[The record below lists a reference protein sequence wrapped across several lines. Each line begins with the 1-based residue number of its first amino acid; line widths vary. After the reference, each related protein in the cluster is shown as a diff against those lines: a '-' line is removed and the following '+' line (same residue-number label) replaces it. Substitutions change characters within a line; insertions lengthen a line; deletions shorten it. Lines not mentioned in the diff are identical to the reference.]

1 MVRATLR
8 ELTFIW
14 DKRNQDQVL
23 DIIVKEFKPSSRKMA
38 NETLNQF
45 MRVITKDAFVR
56 PESVQTLV
64 DLVRESTN
72 VTRPVAAAEVID
84 FSFLEKAQKQLGLR

>member
-23 DIIVKEFKPSSRKMA
+23 DIIVKEFKPSSRQMA
-38 NETLNQF
+38 DETLNQF
-45 MRVITKDAFVR
+45 MRVITKGAFVSLN
-56 PESVQTLV
+56 PSKLLSIWSAKV
-64 DLVRESTN
+64 
-72 VTRPVAAAEVID
+72 PM
-84 FSFLEKAQKQLGLR
+84 

>member
-23 DIIVKEFKPSSRKMA
+23 DIIVKEVKTSSRQMA

-45 MRVITKDAFVR
+45 MRVITEDAFVR
-56 PESVQTLV
+56 SESVHIRV

-72 VTRPVAAAEVID
+72 VTPPVAAAEVID
-84 FSFLEKAQKQLGLR
+84 FSFLGKAQKKLGLR

>member
-23 DIIVKEFKPSSRKMA
+23 DIIVKEFKPSSRQMA
-38 NETLNQF
+38 DETLNQF
-45 MRVITKDAFVR
+45 MRVITKDAFVSLN
-56 PESVQTLV
+56 PSKLLSIV
-64 DLVRESTN
+64 VRESTN
-72 VTRPVAAAEVID
+72 VMPPVAAAEVSSILAFWKRCKSSWD
-84 FSFLEKAQKQLGLR
+84 

>member
-23 DIIVKEFKPSSRKMA
+23 DIIVKEFKPSSRQMA
-38 NETLNQF
+38 DETLNQF
-45 MRVITKDAFVR
+45 MRVITKDAFVSLN
-56 PESVQTLV
+56 PSKLLSIWSAKV
-64 DLVRESTN
+64 
-72 VTRPVAAAEVID
+72 PM
-84 FSFLEKAQKQLGLR
+84 

>member
-23 DIIVKEFKPSSRKMA
+23 DIIVKEFKTSSRQMA

-45 MRVITKDAFVR
+45 MRVITKDAFVSLN
-56 PESVQTLV
+56 PSKLLSIWSAKV
-64 DLVRESTN
+64 
-72 VTRPVAAAEVID
+72 PM
-84 FSFLEKAQKQLGLR
+84 

>member
-23 DIIVKEFKPSSRKMA
+23 DIIVKEFKPSSRQMA
-38 NETLNQF
+38 DEILNQF
-45 MRVITKDAFVR
+45 MRVITKDAFVSLN
-56 PESVQTLV
+56 PSKLLSIWSAKV
-64 DLVRESTN
+64 
-72 VTRPVAAAEVID
+72 PM
-84 FSFLEKAQKQLGLR
+84 

>member
-23 DIIVKEFKPSSRKMA
+23 DIIVKEFKPSSRQMA
-38 NETLNQF
+38 DETLNQF
-45 MRVITKDAFVR
+45 MRVITKDAFVSLN
-56 PESVQTLV
+56 PSKLLSISSAKV
-64 DLVRESTN
+64 
-72 VTRPVAAAEVID
+72 PM
-84 FSFLEKAQKQLGLR
+84 

>member
-1 MVRATLR
+1 
-8 ELTFIW
+8 
-14 DKRNQDQVL
+14 VL
-23 DIIVKEFKPSSRKMA
+23 DIIVKEVKTSSRQMA
-38 NETLNQF
+38 NETLNQL

-72 VTRPVAAAEVID
+72 VMPPVAAAEVSSILAFWKRCKSSWD
-84 FSFLEKAQKQLGLR
+84 

>member
-23 DIIVKEFKPSSRKMA
+23 DIIVKEFKPSSRQMA
-38 NETLNQF
+38 DETLNQF
-45 MRVITKDAFVR
+45 MRVITKDAFVSLN
-56 PESVQTLV
+56 PSKLLSIV
-64 DLVRESTN
+64 VRESTN
-72 VTRPVAAAEVID
+72 VTRPVAAAEVIA
-84 FSFLEKAQKQLGLR
+84 FSFLEKAPKQWH